1 VLTAD
6 TDSSIDTT
14 NSDSSIET
22 SNESR
27 ANVVHS
33 LRDLLNN
40 GDEVDKCN
48 ASRALG
54 TIGATEAI
62 NDLVIKLRDEDIDV
76 CIDAA
81 EALGKLNAT
90 HVVPQLIESLKNDP
104 DGELKT
110 AIVKALG
117 DIKSPTSIPI
127 LIEIAEHHPEDMIID
142 SNEDWDDWWDM
153 QKEAVLALGK
163 MKAQPATQVLMNLLE
178 SDDVLDIE
186 HVILNALVNIGE
198 EGEQR
203 VTGLLKEAS
212 ALTRRRA
219 AYALSFSSTKK
230 SLKALSSAFTDASED
245 VRLYA
250 LQAMVT
256 RKATKYLPAIELLK
270 KDRSEKVRQ
279 AAIIAYNSLSAGVK
293 SEKTDDKGN
302 ERLLNDPDADVRSTY
317 LQSLQ
322 AEDVNLSDEELLD
335 HITTAFNDQNEIVI
349 LAAIPLLLKLTN
361 KESSEASLIQLI
373 SRPKISEKILRTC
386 ISTLAQISRW
396 NVNISRIMTRLINHN
411 DQPIRLTTLQALMD
425 MEKSIEHTELDST
438 QVKTPIDIINETLNG
453 RVVLEIEVSSL
464 LPEQTENTSED
475 TEQSATEDESV
486 EEAAPAEALSTL
498 ESIMQDSLFV
508 EQNQQ
513 QQENQAEPET
523 EEDPEMQEFHNLV
536 QDNVTKS
543 EWLFKNKNE
552 EISVAQDVQHL
563 AAKILA
569 KLPDHLNEDKAKRTV
584 DSLVTALNS
593 ADIKLSTYAADSIAQ
608 IAMDNP
614 KIGGIEYAYGGLITQ
629 FHNEQWDLKLAC
641 IKALGTIHNRAA
653 IPILM
658 TAFEHNRTAIR
669 IQAIESITE
678 LELNGD
684 ELLKNAHVPE
694 MPINLTEWVN
704 VLIDLLQDKDPGVR
718 YSAVNNLKL
727 CLMAEEINQQ
737 QELMAKAI
745 EQIVQ
750 CPFNN
755 QGGRTRDMAL
765 VLKAIEPVQGT
776 ARLVELLSD
785 LPTSYERRFAIEM
798 LEEMYRTVPLAE
810 AS

>member
-1 VLTAD
+1 M
-6 TDSSIDTT
+6 
-14 NSDSSIET
+14 
-22 SNESR
+22 
-27 ANVVHS
+27 HS
-33 LRDLLNN
+33 LRDLLNS

-54 TIGATEAI
+54 TIGAKEAI

-110 AIVKALG
+110 AIVRALG
-117 DIKSPTSIPI
+117 DIKSPASIPI
-127 LIEIAEHHPEDMIID
+127 LLEIAEHHPEDMIID
-142 SNEDWDDWWDM
+142 NNEDWDDWWDM
-153 QKEAVLALGK
+153 QKEAVVALGK
-163 MKAQPATQVLMNLLE
+163 MKAQPATQILMNLLE

-186 HVILNALVNIGE
+186 HVILDALVTIGDEGE
-198 EGEQR
+198 ER
-203 VTGLLKEAS
+203 VIGLLKDAS
-212 ALTRRRA
+212 ALTRRRSA
-219 AYALSFSSTKK
+219 HALSFSSTKQ
-230 SLKALSSAFTDASED
+230 SLKALTSAFTDPSDD
-245 VRLYA
+245 VRLNA
-250 LQAMVT
+250 LLALVS
-256 RKATKYLPAIELLK
+256 RKASKYLSAIELLK

-279 AAIIAYNSLSAGVK
+279 AAITAYDTLSAGIK
-293 SEKTDDKGN
+293 SKKTTDKGN
-302 ERLLNDPDADVRSTY
+302 DQLLNDPDAEVRATY

-322 AEDVNLSDEELLD
+322 AENVKLSDEELLE
-335 HITTAFNDQNEIVI
+335 HISKAFNDKNEIVI
-349 LAAIPLLLKLTN
+349 LAAIPLLLKLTD
-361 KESSEASLIQLI
+361 KESSEARLIQLI
-373 SRPKISEKILRTC
+373 SRPKIADKILRAC
-386 ISTLAQISRW
+386 IDTLAQISRW

-411 DQPIRLTTLQALMD
+411 DQPIRLITLQALMTI
-425 MEKSIEHTELDST
+425 EKNIGLAEFDSS

-464 LPEQTENTSED
+464 VPEQAENTAE
-475 TEQSATEDESV
+475 EVKQAPV
-486 EEAAPAEALSTL
+486 EEAEPTEALSTL
-498 ESIMQDSLFV
+498 ESIMQDSLVV
-508 EQNQQ
+508 EQKLQQADNQDD
-513 QQENQAEPET
+513 NET
-523 EEDPEMQEFHNLV
+523 EQDPELEEFHKLV

-563 AAKILA
+563 AARILA
-569 KLPDHLNEDKAKRTV
+569 KLPEQLSDEKAKKTV
-584 DSLVTALNS
+584 DSLVTALHS
-593 ADIKLSTYAADSIAQ
+593 ADIKLSTYAADSIAE
-608 IAMDNP
+608 IAMNNP

-641 IKALGTIHNRAA
+641 IKALGAIHNRAA

-658 TAFEHNRTAIR
+658 TALEHRRAALR

-684 ELLKNAHVPE
+684 ELLKNAHIPE
-694 MPINLTEWVN
+694 MPITLTDWVN
-704 VLIDLLQDKDPGVR
+704 LLIDLLQDKEAGVR
-718 YSAVNNLKL
+718 YSAVNNLKR

-737 QELMAKAI
+737 QELMDKAI

-750 CPFNN
+750 CPFDN

-765 VLKAIEPVQGT
+765 VLKAIEPVKGT

-798 LEEMYRTVPLAE
+798 LEEMYRTAPLAE
-810 AS
+810 VS